1 MSRKIILLNL
11 ALVALLASAG
21 WLLRARW
28 REARAHQRA
37 VLEQTIPPKGVFAPP
52 PPAPVRPVAAAEYF
66 EVAQKMLFSKDRN
79 PTVVVDI
86 PKPPPVPPEPPIPPL
101 PTFYGTI
108 SLFGDSVILL
118 STGTGKD
125 AVQKSYR
132 AGDNVGPFKLVDF
145 DRDNI
150 TLEWRGKTV
159 NSSLQKLVAKNEP
172 PPQPSAAQQPPAPAQ
187 VTSLAPA
194 APPSAATS
202 IGSSSAGGDNRTPTL
217 GVDMG
222 AGFRACAMGDTSPA
236 GTILNGYR
244 KIVAATLMG
253 NSCHWEP
260 VK

>member
-1 MSRKIILLNL
+1 LSRKIILLNL
-11 ALVALLASAG
+11 VLVALLASAG

-28 REARAHQRA
+28 REARSHERA
-37 VLEQTIPPKGVFAPP
+37 VLEQTVPPRGVFAPP
-52 PPAPVRPVAAAEYF
+52 PPVPVKPVAAADYF

-86 PKPPPVPPEPPIPPL
+86 PKPAPAPPEPPIPPL
-101 PTFYGTI
+101 PAFYGTI

-118 STGTGKD
+118 SAGTGRD

-132 AGDNVGPFKLVDF
+132 AGDNVGPFKLVSF

-172 PPQPSAAQQPPAPAQ
+172 PPQPSAAQAPSAPSP

-194 APPSAATS
+194 APPAVTS
-202 IGSSSAGGDNRTPTL
+202 IGSSSAGAGTPTL

-222 AGFRACAMGDTSPA
+222 AGFRACAMGDTSPS

-244 KIVAATLMG
+244 KVIAATLMG

-260 VK
+260 AK